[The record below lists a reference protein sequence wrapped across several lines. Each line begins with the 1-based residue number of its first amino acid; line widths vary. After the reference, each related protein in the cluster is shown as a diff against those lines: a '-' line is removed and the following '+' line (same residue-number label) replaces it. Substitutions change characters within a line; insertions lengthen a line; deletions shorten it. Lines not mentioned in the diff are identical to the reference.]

1 MADDVLKYRVKIF
14 SILLLL
20 QECCQLHLFHLGM
33 DFVLMFPT
41 RLVARVFPVG
51 KATFPSAV
59 GLVPCLQGW
68 LYPSQGRGD
77 VSWELQPHGSFVP
90 GCVCFIAAFSTSE
103 LWKGHSGYFRV
114 IWFLAVL
121 YLWLGLYRGE
131 LGTFFLSLSTLSQ
144 WCTMSPSTVG
154 S

>member
-77 VSWELQPHGSFVP
+77 VSWELQSHGSFVP

-114 IWFLAVL
+114 TWFLAVL
-121 YLWLGLYRGE
+121 YLWL
-131 LGTFFLSLSTLSQ
+131 
-144 WCTMSPSTVG
+144 CM
-154 S
+154 